1 MFINHSTSNTMSSNN
16 LESGDESTPLISKN
30 GIDSGFKCTTKKHQT
45 SNNENFE
52 CPFYNAKLENSSSY
66 PNISNSNDGNNN
78 SNNVEENTAGN
89 QEIKIYTKRWYI
101 LAVFSILGILQVQNE
116 TFLLVSMFYQLL
128 IWQIVSS

>member
-1 MFINHSTSNTMSSNN
+1 MSSNN
-16 LESGDESTPLISKN
+16 FEPEDESTPLINKN
-30 GIDSGFKCTTKKHQT
+30 NIDSAFKCPTKKHQT
-45 SNNENFE
+45 SDNENFD

-66 PNISNSNDGNNN
+66 HNISNLNDGNNN
-78 SNNVEENTAGN
+78 SNNVEENAAGN

-128 IWQIVSS
+128 FLIWQIISS